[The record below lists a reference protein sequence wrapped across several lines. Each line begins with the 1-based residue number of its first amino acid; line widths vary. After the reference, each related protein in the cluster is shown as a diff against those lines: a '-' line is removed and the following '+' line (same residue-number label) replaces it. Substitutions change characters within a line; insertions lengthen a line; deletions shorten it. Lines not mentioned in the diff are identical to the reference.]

1 MIKKILKNI
10 NYLLN
15 SKEKFQFYLIILANL
30 VTTILEMI
38 SLSLIPVF
46 IGMIL
51 KVDQFKNNKLF
62 EVELIENFF
71 KRDYNEKFIF
81 LSIFI
86 IFIFFIKNIF
96 SFYTI
101 YIEGKFIRNLKI
113 KYANKFYDLYIKL
126 PTIKHY
132 GYNSATF
139 QKNIIQETKLGSEYI
154 GNISII
160 IKELLLFIGIFILM
174 ITINYYVSFSIL
186 FLAGSMSLTYYFI
199 VRKRVKKDT
208 EKSVN
213 LREFQIKSVNQ
224 VFASIK
230 ETRILNTTKYFIDEF
245 TNKTFKFEN
254 ILFLITLIV
263 KIPRYLIEILVISI
277 ILIFSILLLQ
287 RGYQI
292 ENLIPILGLLVIVS
306 IRLIPSFNNL
316 TASFTRL
323 KQNEVSVKVLIDEL
337 NKNKINKTNYYS
349 NNITKLSLDSSIKI
363 QNISFS
369 FPESK
374 KEIFKDFSLEIK
386 KGEKIGVVGPSG
398 SGKTTLINIILGF
411 FPPDKGKVS
420 ADNKDIHLN
429 LKSWH
434 SRIGYIP
441 QEIYLLD
448 DTVLKNIALGIKEDA
463 EDLNKLEAA
472 LKSAEIYD
480 FINNLPDG
488 INTMVGD
495 RGIRFSGG
503 QRQRVGIARAL
514 YRDPNVLIFDEATS
528 SLDEETEKKFIEN
541 IFNLNGNRTIIIS
554 THKLNSLNKCDK
566 IYSIKNNKLEILK
579 K

>member
-1 MIKKILKNI
+1 MIKKIFTNV
-10 NYLLN
+10 NFLLN
-15 SKEKFQFYLIILANL
+15 PKEKIKFYVIVLANL

-86 IFIFFIKNIF
+86 IFIFSIKNIF

-113 KYANKFYDLYIKL
+113 KHANKFYDLYIKL
-126 PTIKHY
+126 PIIKHY

-160 IKELLLFIGIFILM
+160 IKELLLFIGIFILL

-292 ENLIPILGLLVIVS
+292 ENLLPILGLLVIAS

-323 KQNEVSVKVLIDEL
+323 KQNEVSVKILIDEL
-337 NKNKINKTNYYS
+337 NKNKINKTNFYS

-463 EDLNKLEAA
+463 EDLNKLEVA

>member
-86 IFIFFIKNIF
+86 IFIFSIKNIF

-126 PTIKHY
+126 PIIKHY

>member
-1 MIKKILKNI
+1 MIKKILSNI
-10 NYLLN
+10 NFLLN
-15 SKEKFQFYLIILANL
+15 SKEKFKFNLIILANL
-30 VTTILEMI
+30 ITTILEMI
-38 SLSLIPVF
+38 SLGLIPVF

-51 KVDQFKNNKLF
+51 KVDQFRNNKVF
-62 EVELIENFF
+62 EAEVIENFF
-71 KRDYNEKFIF
+71 KRDYNEQFIY

-86 IFIFFIKNIF
+86 IFIFSIKNIF
-96 SFYTI
+96 SLYTI

-113 KYANKFYDLYIKL
+113 KYANKLYNLYIKL
-126 PTIKHY
+126 PIIKHY
-132 GYNSATF
+132 SYNSATF

-160 IKELLLFIGIFILM
+160 IKELLLFTGIFILL
-174 ITINYYVSFSIL
+174 ITINYYVAFSIL
-186 FLAGSMSLTYYFI
+186 FLVGSMSITYYLI
-199 VRKRVKKDT
+199 VRKKVKKDT

-224 VFASIK
+224 AFSSIR

-245 TNKTFKFEN
+245 TNKTFNFEN

-263 KIPRYLIEILVISI
+263 KIPRYLIEILVISV

-287 RGYQI
+287 KGYQI
-292 ENLIPILGLLVIVS
+292 ENLIPILGLLVMVS

-316 TASFTRL
+316 TSSFTRL
-323 KQNEVSVKVLIDEL
+323 KQNEVSVNILIDEL
-337 NKNKINKTNYYS
+337 NHNENNKKNFYS
-349 NNITKLSLDSSIKI
+349 NNTIQLSLDSSIKI
-363 QNISFS
+363 ENISFS

-374 KEIFKDFSLEIK
+374 QEIFKDFSLEIK
-386 KGEKIGVVGPSG
+386 KGDKIGIVGPSG

-411 FPPDKGKVS
+411 FLPNKGKVL
-420 ADNKDIHLN
+420 ADNMDIHLN

-463 EDLNKLEAA
+463 EDLNKLKIA

-528 SLDEETEKKFIEN
+528 SLDEGTEKKFIEN
-541 IFNLNGNRTIIIS
+541 IFNLSGNRTIIIS
-554 THKLNSLNKCDK
+554 THKLNSLDKCDK
-566 IYSIKNNKLEILK
+566 VYSIKNNKLEILK

>member
-1 MIKKILKNI
+1 
-10 NYLLN
+10 
-15 SKEKFQFYLIILANL
+15 
-30 VTTILEMI
+30 
-38 SLSLIPVF
+38 
-46 IGMIL
+46 
-51 KVDQFKNNKLF
+51 
-62 EVELIENFF
+62 
-71 KRDYNEKFIF
+71 
-81 LSIFI
+81 
-86 IFIFFIKNIF
+86 
-96 SFYTI
+96 
-101 YIEGKFIRNLKI
+101 
-113 KYANKFYDLYIKL
+113 
-126 PTIKHY
+126 
-132 GYNSATF
+132 
-139 QKNIIQETKLGSEYI
+139 
-154 GNISII
+154 
-160 IKELLLFIGIFILM
+160 
-174 ITINYYVSFSIL
+174 
-186 FLAGSMSLTYYFI
+186 
-199 VRKRVKKDT
+199 VKD
-208 EKSVN
+208 
-213 LREFQIKSVNQ
+213 I
-224 VFASIK
+224 
-230 ETRILNTTKYFIDEF
+230 
-245 TNKTFKFEN
+245 
-254 ILFLITLIV
+254 
-263 KIPRYLIEILVISI
+263 
-277 ILIFSILLLQ
+277 
-287 RGYQI
+287 
-292 ENLIPILGLLVIVS
+292 
-306 IRLIPSFNNL
+306 
-316 TASFTRL
+316 
-323 KQNEVSVKVLIDEL
+323 IDEL